1 MQSYSTRQRKVLLA
15 YLSQHPDELLSAR
28 QIADALADKKISLS
42 AVYRNLAQLET
53 EEKVRRSSK
62 SGTREVYYQYLDAE
76 SCKGALHMSCI
87 KCGKTFHMADGN
99 AALLAKHLA
108 QSEQFILLT
117 RSSMELVRTARENN
131 DWKGGQ
137 TMTKKF
143 RFMTGLLA
151 VVLAFVMLSS
161 VAYIAA
167 ESDHECTGVDCAICH
182 QINVCENLLKS
193 IGLAGSAAATVAA
206 ILYILCRIIPSCI
219 EVARTFT
226 LVSLKVKL
234 SD

>member
-87 KCGKTFHMADGN
+87 KCGKTFHMADSN
-99 AALLAKHLA
+99 AALFAKHLA
-108 QSEQFILLT
+108 QSEQFTLD
-117 RSSMELVRTARENN
+117 TA
-131 DWKGGQ
+131 D
-137 TMTKKF
+137 T
-143 RFMTGLLA
+143 
-151 VVLAFVMLSS
+151 
-161 VAYIAA
+161 
-167 ESDHECTGVDCAICH
+167 
-182 QINVCENLLKS
+182 
-193 IGLAGSAAATVAA
+193 
-206 ILYILCRIIPSCI
+206 ILYGTC
-219 EVARTFT
+219 
-226 LVSLKVKL
+226 
-234 SD
+234 SDCKEK

>member
-1 MQSYSTRQRKVLLA
+1 MHSYSTRQRKVLLA

-28 QIADALADKKISLS
+28 QIADALADKKSSLS

-108 QSEQFILLT
+108 QSEQF
-117 RSSMELVRTARENN
+117 
-131 DWKGGQ
+131 
-137 TMTKKF
+137 
-143 RFMTGLLA
+143 
-151 VVLAFVMLSS
+151 ML
-161 VAYIAA
+161 
-167 ESDHECTGVDCAICH
+167 DTTD
-182 QINVCENLLKS
+182 
-193 IGLAGSAAATVAA
+193 T
-206 ILYILCRIIPSCI
+206 ILYGTC
-219 EVARTFT
+219 
-226 LVSLKVKL
+226 
-234 SD
+234 SDCKGK